1 MGVNQDE
8 HRQWLRET
16 AKGDRSAF
24 ERLYRAYQ
32 RRIFGYLYRMVGS
45 VEHAEELTTDVMVE
59 VWRGAARFKGESQV
73 STWMFG
79 IARFKALS
87 FLRRVQSES
96 VGVEEANEVP
106 DPNELPDEMLVKQG
120 MAVRIKDA
128 LGRLSQEHREVM
140 ELTFF
145 EGFSYPEIAK
155 LLDCPVNTVKTR
167 MFYARKQLR
176 ALLGAEVAR

>member
-1 MGVNQDE
+1 
-8 HRQWLRET
+8 
-16 AKGDRSAF
+16 
-24 ERLYRAYQ
+24 
-32 RRIFGYLYRMVGS
+32 MVGS

>member
-73 STWMFG
+73 STWTFG